1 MDIKNNYLK
10 QNIAL
15 CIIIISLPQK
25 YFLRSVLA
33 DSVNKC

>member
-15 CIIIISLPQK
+15 CSIIIRLPQK
-25 YFLRSVLA
+25 YIHAFSIE